1 MLWHWRCQL
10 IKLHVVIKLQ
20 VNVHG
25 HSCITPICA
34 HAHDHHKSY
43 DAAHSTMS
51 AEALAHQVSV
61 LKENLVDV
69 AARLQQHT
77 EAARSASV
85 ALAKV
90 TGERQQQRQEAA
102 SVQAE
107 VAALECQ
114 ASDWTVLAK
123 RRGSEQAS
131 FAADSS
137 VSLADTLK
145 VRR

>member
-1 MLWHWRCQL
+1 
-10 IKLHVVIKLQ
+10 
-20 VNVHG
+20 
-25 HSCITPICA
+25 
-34 HAHDHHKSY
+34 
-43 DAAHSTMS
+43 MS
-51 AEALAHQVSV
+51 AEALAQQVSV

-69 AARLQQHT
+69 EARLQQHT

-90 TGERQQQRQEAA
+90 TSERQQLRQEAA

-123 RRGSEQAS
+123 RRGSERAS
-131 FAADSS
+131 LSADSS
-137 VSLADTLK
+137 LSLADTLK
-145 VRR
+145 VRRFYATVPQIEAPVDKSLLLYHSPVCLHAHLSYTASPL